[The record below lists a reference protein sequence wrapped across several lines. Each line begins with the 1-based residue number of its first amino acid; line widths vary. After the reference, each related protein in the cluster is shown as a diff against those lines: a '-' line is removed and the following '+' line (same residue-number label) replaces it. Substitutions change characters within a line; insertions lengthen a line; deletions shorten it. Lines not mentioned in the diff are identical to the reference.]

1 MHKSILFWTIQAV
14 SAMMNSKYTEIIE
27 SIQIMN
33 NREWFK
39 QAKFGLMIHWG
50 LYSILSGEWKGQR
63 MEYIGEWIQS
73 KYNIPMKE
81 YEKLAGIFNPIYFDR
96 KNGSNWRRTQACS
109 IL

>member
-1 MHKSILFWTIQAV
+1 
-14 SAMMNSKYTEIIE
+14 
-27 SIQIMN
+27 MN